1 MLDIGDLV
9 KHFNETQELYG
20 FITRFGTIQGG
31 HSTYYVHWFSTNEWS
46 SEFDWVEWEH
56 ELKRM

>member
-1 MLDIGDLV
+1 MFDIGDLV

-20 FITRFGTIQGG
+20 VITRFGTIQSG
-31 HSTYYVHWFSTNEWS
+31 HSTYYVHWFSTSEWS
-46 SEFDWVEWEH
+46 NEVDWVEWEH